1 MGNDKV
7 AADNFYKDNGDKI
20 KQNWF
25 LYEFSNVLF
34 SKIERRSN
42 LAAYRKKHSQE
53 DISAFC
59 VYFSKRLRQSISNAE
74 KKQTSGVAINGR
86 YVYEFYPNNT
96 YAQTQKLLEA
106 VCEAWDEHLLV
117 CSNCP
122 NQCLTD
128 GFEITNMFDNL
139 EKTGWPTV

>member
-1 MGNDKV
+1 MSSDKV
-7 AADNFYKDNGDKI
+7 AADNFYKDGGDKT

-34 SKIERRSN
+34 SKIEQSGK
-42 LAAYRKKHSQE
+42 LASFRKKHSKE
-53 DISAFC
+53 NISAFC
-59 VYFSKRLRQSISNAE
+59 VYFSKRLRQSISNVE
-74 KKQTSGVAINGR
+74 KKLASSVTINGR
-86 YVYEFYPNNT
+86 YVYEFYPGNT

-106 VCEAWDEHLLV
+106 ACEAWDEHLLV
-117 CSNCP
+117 CSACP

-128 GFEITNMFDNL
+128 GFELTNMFDNL